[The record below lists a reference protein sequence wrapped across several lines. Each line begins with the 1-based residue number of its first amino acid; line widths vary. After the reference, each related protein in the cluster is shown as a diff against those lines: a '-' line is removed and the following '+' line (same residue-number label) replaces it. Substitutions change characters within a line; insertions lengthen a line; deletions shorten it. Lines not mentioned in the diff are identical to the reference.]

1 MEDIKSLFSKG
12 QFDEIVKKYLKF
24 SKEVKVSRDPVESKK
39 NRTIVYR
46 VLAACEQCG
55 YYCDYLDVLKKLNE
69 LVPLKTSC
77 WDKRDLAIM
86 VDFALESLLYCLYN
100 KELDKLDIKYN
111 IPEQIEKII
120 DFQNSIIQN
129 PNSTYSDTRK
139 KELQALYEDYK
150 NNHYPIYTIEYL
162 YPFEPIVKD
171 YTFDLSPCYPYIS
184 MEVKEVQRGN
194 DNYTSFK
201 FKAYGLIKPD
211 TFWRGPKY
219 DTQEKMPPVKKSL
232 DIANMMLLQAV
243 KASPG
248 KIVLPYSINQVST
261 VSMFQYRWDEKE
273 PILGGTI
280 TGTDFTADWVGTNT
294 QWHQFT
300 NDEMLEL
307 NKRIISTYKCE
318 PFVVTFHHATNLFSG
333 GFYVEA
339 FTLLCSCCEGM
350 VYYWLEEI
358 AELYHILDKYKTYK
372 VEKVSKCD
380 TCDFY
385 VKSQKKKTK
394 PDDGRIPSLFSNVS
408 FMRKQNCITKEEER
422 SIHQLISLV
431 RSENL
436 RNRTVHGD
444 NDIITKQIVEQ
455 SLQGILDLQELLTR
469 IVNNKKQEEMN

>member
-219 DTQEKMPPVKKSL
+219 DTQEISFQVDFMLKPSLYCALAVREWYTTGLKKLQNYIIFWINIRHIKSKKYQSATLVIFTSNHKKRKRSL
-232 DIANMMLLQAV
+232 MMDGYHLCFQMFHLCV
-243 KASPG
+243 N
-248 KIVLPYSINQVST
+248 KIVL
-261 VSMFQYRWDEKE
+261 
-273 PILGGTI
+273 
-280 TGTDFTADWVGTNT
+280 
-294 QWHQFT
+294 
-300 NDEMLEL
+300 
-307 NKRIISTYKCE
+307 
-318 PFVVTFHHATNLFSG
+318 
-333 GFYVEA
+333 
-339 FTLLCSCCEGM
+339 
-350 VYYWLEEI
+350 
-358 AELYHILDKYKTYK
+358 
-372 VEKVSKCD
+372 
-380 TCDFY
+380 
-385 VKSQKKKTK
+385 QKKKNVVY
-394 PDDGRIPSLFSNVS
+394 ISLF
-408 FMRKQNCITKEEER
+408 RW
-422 SIHQLISLV
+422 
-431 RSENL
+431 
-436 RNRTVHGD
+436 
-444 NDIITKQIVEQ
+444 
-455 SLQGILDLQELLTR
+455 
-469 IVNNKKQEEMN
+469 